1 MNPMDARGVTP
12 RGDSMDDRVV
22 IEGTED
28 EAAGI
33 ASILAELIRG
43 NLAQRPELARL
54 LDRLSGAVAV
64 TAFSGDDVVGA
75 TLVFG
80 GGQVRVKT
88 GADPEVR
95 VRVTGTFDAILGL
108 SQVPMMGSLPR
119 PFREGTRQFNRNLR
133 RGDVKIKGWFRGYRL
148 LPGLLRLVSVG

>member
-1 MNPMDARGVTP
+1 MDE
-12 RGDSMDDRVV
+12 RVV

-43 NLAQRPELARL
+43 NLARRPELARL
-54 LDRLSGAVAV
+54 MDRLSGAVAV
-64 TAFSGDDVVGA
+64 TAHSGDDTVGA

-80 GGQVRVKT
+80 GGQVRVRT

-95 VRVTGTFDAILGL
+95 VRVTGTFEAILGL
-108 SQVPMMGSLPR
+108 SQVPMMGNLPR
-119 PFREGTRQFNRNLR
+119 PFREGTRQFNRYLR
-133 RGDVKIKGWFRGYRL
+133 QGDVKITGWFRGHRL
-148 LPGLLRLVSVG
+148 LPGLLRLVSVA